1 MSDEVRAAVEK
12 TAAQFREIFI
22 ESNRTQ
28 WDAATTGT
36 PEALDAAAKAEA
48 AWLRFWADPEAY
60 ERYRKWDEEGAA
72 GDDPLLKRAVH
83 ILHLQ
88 YADGQRDPAT
98 IDEMSELSTALTD
111 AYTNFRADVNGERLT
126 ANAIHKIL
134 ADETNSERRRAAWE
148 ASKEIGPLVADK
160 IRRLAELRN
169 QAARNMG
176 YDNFHRMSLTLNELD
191 PDWLYGLLDELAQK
205 TEQPFLQA
213 KAAMDAELAER
224 FNLSPDELMPWHYAD
239 TFFQEAPMVGGMD
252 FNKLFEGRDLVDL
265 AVATYD
271 GLGMD
276 VRPILARSD
285 LYERE
290 GKDQH
295 AFCTHIDREGD
306 VRILCNLQP
315 TLRWMDT
322 LLHELGHGVYD
333 AYIPQ
338 SLPWILREVSHILTT
353 EAMAMLMGTMPFDRD
368 WQEQVLGASPEDAQ
382 RAAEDGA
389 RRFRLEELIF
399 ARWVMVVV
407 NFERALYADP
417 SQDLNALW
425 WELVHK
431 FQHLRVPD
439 GREQRPDWATKYH
452 IALAPAYY
460 QNYLLGRMMSLQWDH
475 WLRQNVGG
483 IVVRAEAGDF
493 FRQRIFEP
501 GNTMPWNE
509 QLVAAT
515 GEGLNPDYFV
525 EKFA

>member
-191 PDWLYGLLDELAQK
+191 PDWLYGLFDELAQK

-252 FNKLFEGRDLVDL
+252 FNRLFEGRDLVDL
-265 AVATYD
+265 ALATYD

-315 TLRWMDT
+315 
-322 LLHELGHGVYD
+322 
-333 AYIPQ
+333 
-338 SLPWILREVSHILTT
+338 
-353 EAMAMLMGTMPFDRD
+353 
-368 WQEQVLGASPEDAQ
+368 
-382 RAAEDGA
+382 
-389 RRFRLEELIF
+389 
-399 ARWVMVVV
+399 
-407 NFERALYADP
+407 
-417 SQDLNALW
+417 
-425 WELVHK
+425 
-431 FQHLRVPD
+431 
-439 GREQRPDWATKYH
+439 
-452 IALAPAYY
+452 
-460 QNYLLGRMMSLQWDH
+460 
-475 WLRQNVGG
+475 
-483 IVVRAEAGDF
+483 
-493 FRQRIFEP
+493 
-501 GNTMPWNE
+501 
-509 QLVAAT
+509 
-515 GEGLNPDYFV
+515 
-525 EKFA
+525 